1 MVCYN
6 LPKMYVRKIN
16 NELLDIVTK
25 ISIDKLRLDLLTLLY
40 LKRNYS
46 CSSSTFKIL
55 IDSKVIPPDTIL
67 KGCFNDFVFSET
79 RRSNEKWAFNK

>member
-1 MVCYN
+1 M
-6 LPKMYVRKIN
+6 N

-25 ISIDKLRLDLLTLLY
+25 ISIDKLRLDLLDAPLF
-40 LKRNYS
+40 KRENYS

-67 KGCFNDFVFSET
+67 KKGCLI
-79 RRSNEKWAFNK
+79 